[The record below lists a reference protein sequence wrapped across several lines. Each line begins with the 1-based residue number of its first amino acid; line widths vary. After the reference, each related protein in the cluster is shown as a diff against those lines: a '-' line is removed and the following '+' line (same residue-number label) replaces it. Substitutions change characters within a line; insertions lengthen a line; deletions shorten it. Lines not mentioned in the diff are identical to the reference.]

1 MSSTTIVTPTLSRSS
16 SVAYSQM
23 DMRIHSPHKNSQMDM
38 RTPSPRRNV
47 TPNAPV
53 KFKRRVDAPRYVEP
67 DMMYGLESIS
77 CELAHEFYLQHR
89 NRLIKLSDR
98 KEVEVLYMKTY
109 KYWCPV
115 HLKSSPRH
123 TKQIMYA
130 LANYLRVCNINKGH
144 ITWYSYVEL
153 PCIPRGFTNQ
163 ENLIKNV
170 TMTRGSN
177 NNGNLFTGSMMYES
191 NDKGKMLLSELQ

>member
-1 MSSTTIVTPTLSRSS
+1 MSSTSIVTPTLSRSS
-16 SVAYSQM
+16 SIVYSQT
-23 DMRIHSPHKNSQMDM
+23 DMKTPSPHKK
-38 RTPSPRRNV
+38 R

-53 KFKRRVDAPRYVEP
+53 KFKRRIEAPMYVEP

-130 LANYLRVCNINKGH
+130 LANYLRVCDINKGAVK
-144 ITWYSYVEL
+144 WYAYVEL
-153 PCIPRGFTNQ
+153 PHAPRGFSNQ
-163 ENLIKNV
+163 QMLINNV
-170 TMTRGSN
+170 TMTRGSIIRAD
-177 NNGNLFTGSMMYES
+177 LFTDSSIFDS
-191 NDKGKMLLSELQ
+191 NDKGKMLLSELN

>member
-1 MSSTTIVTPTLSRSS
+1 MKTP
-16 SVAYSQM
+16 
-23 DMRIHSPHKNSQMDM
+23 SPHKK
-38 RTPSPRRNV
+38 R

-53 KFKRRVDAPRYVEP
+53 KFKRRIEAPRYVEP

-130 LANYLRVCNINKGH
+130 LANYLRVCDINKGAVK
-144 ITWYSYVEL
+144 WYAYVEL
-153 PCIPRGFTNQ
+153 PHAPRGFSNQ
-163 ENLIKNV
+163 QMLINNV
-170 TMTRGSN
+170 TMTRGSIIRAD
-177 NNGNLFTGSMMYES
+177 LFTDSSIFDS
-191 NDKGKMLLSELQ
+191 NDKGKMLLSELN